1 MTQSQETS
9 MNLQAVESQVFSRSV
24 VDRALS
30 TFQKLQKQIEV
41 LMNASLVY
49 QNTFL
54 VNKNT
59 EI

>member
-41 LMNASLVY
+41 LINASLVY
-49 QNTFL
+49 
-54 VNKNT
+54 
-59 EI
+59 

>member
-1 MTQSQETS
+1 MTQSQATS

-41 LMNASLVY
+41 LINASLVY
-49 QNTFL
+49 WNTLF

>member
-41 LMNASLVY
+41 LINASLVY
-49 QNTFL
+49 WNTLF